1 MRMIDLTLPLYDFM
15 PVGNVWAW
23 DVPFQARPIT
33 TAERNGY
40 ELTMVTMHSEAGT
53 RLMIRAMTHEGAATV
68 DQLPL
73 ESLVARQAVVVDAPC
88 GEGDGVRTFTRLMR
102 KDLNIFSRPTFW
114 ADLWEWLSCYSHW
127 MPSIGSDTID
137 GMDEVRGGG

>member
-73 ESLVARQAVVVDAPC
+73 ESLVMREAVVVDAPC
-88 GEGDGVRTFTRLMR
+88 GEGDGVSPDRPCVRR
-102 KDLNIFSRPTFW
+102 RRFSR
-114 ADLWEWLSCYSHW
+114 
-127 MPSIGSDTID
+127 
-137 GMDEVRGGG
+137 RGCCSNQDWVGRG

>member
-73 ESLVARQAVVVDAPC
+73 ESLVDRKS
-88 GEGDGVRTFTRLMR
+88 TRLNSSHA
-102 KDLNIFSRPTFW
+102 NISYAVFCLKKKNS
-114 ADLWEWLSCYSHW
+114 LH
-127 MPSIGSDTID
+127 IH
-137 GMDEVRGGG
+137 